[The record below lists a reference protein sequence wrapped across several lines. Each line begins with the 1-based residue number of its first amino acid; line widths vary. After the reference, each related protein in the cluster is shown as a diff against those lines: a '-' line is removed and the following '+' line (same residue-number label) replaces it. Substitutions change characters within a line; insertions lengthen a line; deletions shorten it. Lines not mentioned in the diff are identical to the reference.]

1 MKKYIIGVDGG
12 NTKTDYFL
20 FDNECNFID
29 FHRAG
34 TCSHEGLPDSFEG
47 SYRVMKE
54 EFTKLFERN
63 NITVNDI
70 SAAVFGLAGVDTPY
84 QKKRLEEVVSRL
96 GFTNYKVVNDSFL
109 GIKAGSTNG
118 SGVCSINGTGT
129 SAGGI
134 DEDGTYIQVGGIGG
148 IVGDEAGG
156 SWLSR
161 RAITE
166 TYNYYYRF
174 GKKTLLSEYVF
185 SYLEIDDPYY
195 LMEAISDVL
204 PRKRKELGILGIKVF
219 ECARKGDEVSL
230 DLLKEMANNLARSAG
245 GCVKSLNFQDGV
257 DVILAGSVWVKGDH
271 PILIETFKEKINEYT
286 KKKCN
291 IIVLTVPP
299 ATGAIIWAKEL
310 VDGKFPDKSIRELIC
325 EKVQAQ
331 LEKIES
337 RGK

>member
-20 FDNECNFID
+20 FDTDCNFID
-29 FHRAG
+29 FKRSG
-34 TCSHEGLPDSFEG
+34 TCSHEGLKDSFSG
-47 SYRVMKE
+47 TFRVMKE
-54 EFTKLFERN
+54 EFDSLFSKN

-70 SAAVFGLAGVDTPY
+70 EAAVFGLAGVDTPY
-84 QKKRLEEVVSRL
+84 QKKKLEEVVSDL
-96 GFTNYKVVNDSFL
+96 GFKNFKVVNDSFL
-109 GIKAGSTNG
+109 GIKAGSSIG
-118 SGVCSINGTGT
+118 YGVCSINGTGT

-134 DEDGTYIQVGGIGG
+134 DENGNYLQVGGIGG

-166 TYNYYYRF
+166 VYNYFFRF
-174 GKKTLLSEYVF
+174 GKNTKLVKDVF
-185 SYLEIDDPYY
+185 EYLEISDPN
-195 LMEAISDVL
+195 LMMEAINEVL
-204 PRKRKELGILGIKVF
+204 PKKRKELGKIGIKVF
-219 ECARKGDEVSL
+219 EYAKENDEVSL
-230 DLLKEMANNLARSAG
+230 SLLKEMANNLARSAG
-245 GCVKSLNFQDGV
+245 GCVKGLNFDENV
-257 DVILAGSVWVKGDH
+257 DVVLAGSVWVKGDH
-271 PILIETFKEKINEYT
+271 PILIETFKEKINNYT
-286 KKKCN
+286 KKNCN

-310 VDGKFPDKSIRELIC
+310 ADGKFPPLLIRKDIC
-325 EKVQAQ
+325 NKVEAQ